1 MNSTSARSLVTSR
14 TLPAMALA
22 RPSGGC
28 GAGHRRAM
36 AHAIIG
42 RMEGVPALFDLPA
55 DRAEFRRPGSGAVAA
70 GAELYR
76 AHIVRYAF
84 EPHTHDGYGLGA
96 IASGVER
103 FRYRGAE
110 HLAAPGSLVLM
121 NPDVLHTGRAET
133 DGGWRYRMVYVTP
146 ALLEA
151 VTGESGWHFD
161 TPVGNDPAVARR
173 LARLLDRLWTEGGDD
188 LAVQGRLLQALQL
201 LRPWARIGRPADD
214 LPRPGATES
223 ALARAVTLMNDRLP
237 DALQLDELA
246 AAAGFSPFHFQ
257 RRFKAWQGVTP
268 HQMLMALRLSR
279 AKQLLAAGEAPAG
292 VAAAVGLVDQ
302 AHLTRRFALMYGVT
316 PARYQR
322 QGRG

>member
-1 MNSTSARSLVTSR
+1 MNSTSARSLTSR
-14 TLPAMALA
+14 TQPAMALA

-28 GAGHRRAM
+28 GAEHRRAK

-42 RMEGVPALFDLPA
+42 RMEGVPALFDHPA

-84 EPHTHDGYGLGA
+84 EPHTHDAYGLGA
-96 IASGVER
+96 IDSGVER
-103 FRYRGAE
+103 FRYRGGE

-133 DGGWRYRMVYVTP
+133 EGGWRYRMVYVSP

-151 VTGESGWHFD
+151 VTGERGWHFD
-161 TPVGNDPAVARR
+161 APVGHDPAVARR
-173 LARLLDRLWTEGGDD
+173 LALLLDALWTEGGDD

-201 LRPWARIGRPADD
+201 LRPWARTGRAADD
-214 LPRPGATES
+214 AVRTGAAQP
-223 ALARAVTLMNDRLP
+223 ALARAIELMHDRLAE
-237 DALQLDELA
+237 ALQLDELA

-257 RRFKAWQGVTP
+257 RCFKAWQGVTP
-268 HQMLMALRLSR
+268 HQMLMALRLAR

-302 AHLTRRFALMYGVT
+302 AHLTRRFGRMYGVT

-322 QGRG
+322 QVRG

>member
-1 MNSTSARSLVTSR
+1 
-14 TLPAMALA
+14 
-22 RPSGGC
+22 
-28 GAGHRRAM
+28 
-36 AHAIIG
+36 
-42 RMEGVPALFDLPA
+42 
-55 DRAEFRRPGSGAVAA
+55 VAA

-84 EPHTHDGYGLGA
+84 EPHVHDGYGLGA

-103 FRYRGAE
+103 FRYRGAD

-133 DGGWRYRMVYVTP
+133 EGGWRYRMLYVTP

-151 VTGESGWHFD
+151 VTGERGWHFD
-161 TPVGNDPAVARR
+161 TPVGDDPAVARR
-173 LARLLDRLWTEGGDD
+173 LALLLDALWQEGADD
-188 LAVQGRLLQALQL
+188 LAASGRLLQVLQL
-201 LRPWARIGRPADD
+201 LRPRARAGQAGHAAEAG
-214 LPRPGATES
+214 PRPGATEP
-223 ALARAVTLMNDRLP
+223 ALARAVSLMNDRLA
-237 DALQLDELA
+237 DALPLAELA
-246 AAAGFSPFHFQ
+246 DAAGFSPFHFQ

-268 HQMLMALRLSR
+268 HQMLMALRLAR

-302 AHLTRRFALMYGVT
+302 AHLTRRFARMYGVT

-322 QGRG
+322 QVLG

>member
-1 MNSTSARSLVTSR
+1 MD
-14 TLPAMALA
+14 
-22 RPSGGC
+22 
-28 GAGHRRAM
+28 
-36 AHAIIG
+36 
-42 RMEGVPALFDLPA
+42 GVPALFDHPA

-84 EPHTHDGYGLGA
+84 EPHTHDAYGLGA

-103 FRYRGAE
+103 FRYRGAD
-110 HLAAPGSLVLM
+110 HLAAPGALVLM

-151 VTGESGWHFD
+151 VTGERGWHFD
-161 TPVGNDPAVARR
+161 TPVGDDPAVARR
-173 LARLLDRLWTEGGDD
+173 LAQLLDALWTEGGDD

-201 LRPWARIGRPADD
+201 LRPWARAGRAADEGPGSG
-214 LPRPGATES
+214 LRPRALEP
-223 ALARAVTLMNDRLP
+223 ALARAITLMNDRLAE
-237 DALQLDELA
+237 ALQLDELA

-302 AHLTRRFALMYGVT
+302 AHLTRRFARMYGVT

-322 QGRG
+322 QVRG

>member
-1 MNSTSARSLVTSR
+1 MD
-14 TLPAMALA
+14 
-22 RPSGGC
+22 
-28 GAGHRRAM
+28 
-36 AHAIIG
+36 
-42 RMEGVPALFDLPA
+42 GVPALFDHPA

-70 GAELYR
+70 GVELYR

-84 EPHTHDGYGLGA
+84 EPHVHDAYGLGA
-96 IASGVER
+96 IDSGVER
-103 FRYRGAE
+103 FRYRGGE

-133 DGGWRYRMVYVTP
+133 AGGWRYRMVYVSP
-146 ALLEA
+146 ALLQA
-151 VTGESGWHFD
+151 VTGERGWHFD
-161 TPVGNDPAVARR
+161 APVGHDPAVARR
-173 LARLLDRLWTEGGDD
+173 LALLLDALWTEGGDD

-201 LRPWARIGRPADD
+201 LRPWARAGRADD
-214 LPRPGATES
+214 DRPGGAPRPGAPEP
-223 ALARAVTLMNDRLP
+223 ALARAVALMNDRLP
-237 DALQLDELA
+237 EALQLDDLA

-279 AKQLLAAGEAPAG
+279 AKQLLAAGESPAG

-302 AHLTRRFALMYGVT
+302 AHLTRRFARMFGVT

-322 QGRG
+322 QVRG